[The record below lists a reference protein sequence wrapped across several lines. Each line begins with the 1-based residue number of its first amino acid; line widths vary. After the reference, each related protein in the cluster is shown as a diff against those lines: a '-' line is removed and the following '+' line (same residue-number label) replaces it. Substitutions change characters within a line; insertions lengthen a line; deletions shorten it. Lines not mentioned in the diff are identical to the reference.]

1 MSESYEAEIL
11 AQSQQTGGNDRGPN
25 QSEVLRYDLQ
35 EEDISSP
42 QLQRGNS
49 KKDEFLFIKESEPL
63 SKSDHVKNYIQ
74 TFTSMPIIWW
84 PFSDP
89 RRPLEQ
95 GRTRMTWQCVRHMV
109 I

>member
-1 MSESYEAEIL
+1 MSESYETDIP
-11 AQSQQTGGNDRGPN
+11 AQSQLTGGNDRGPN
-25 QSEVLRYDLQ
+25 QPGVLRNNLQ
-35 EEDISSP
+35 EEDINLP
-42 QLQRGNS
+42 QLQGGNS
-49 KKDEFLFIKESEPL
+49 KKDEFLFIEESEPL

-74 TFTSMPIIWW
+74 AFTSMPIIWW

-95 GRTRMTWQCVRHMV
+95 GKTRITWQCVRNMV